1 MAVISNQSS
10 SARGHRVPRVYSAPW
25 RKTSVF
31 GPPVGGLST
40 RVRSAQRANG
50 ARAER
55 TSVDNPPT
63 GGPNARVFLPGVNTH
78 AERVVS
84 SRRTPLVTY
93 YRYDHECGFGCDASS
108 AATRFLLH
116 GWLQKFVRSSAI
128 FRGVCLQKRFVR
140 NSRTKTSRTRAPLRK
155 RFLRACFYKNAFS

>member
-1 MAVISNQSS
+1 MCIQP
-10 SARGHRVPRVYSAPW
+10 RGEKRVC
-25 RKTSVF
+25 SVH
-31 GPPVGGLST
+31 LSEGCQHEC
-40 RVRSAQRANG
+40 VLPARANG

-55 TSVDNPPT
+55 TSVDTPPT

-128 FRGVCLQKRFVR
+128 FRGVCLQKRFLI
-140 NSRTKTSRTRAPLRK
+140 NSTNKNKSHARAPLRK